1 MPPLRLHWQ
10 AGMLRK
16 GGEKAVCEGTEGI
29 EGTKGFELQSFGRV
43 LDVVEVL
50 GVLVVL
56 EFPCAPALPVCFP
69 RLGTSLSS
77 Q

>member
-16 GGEKAVCEGTEGI
+16 GGEKAVCEGI

-56 EFPCAPALPVCFP
+56 EFPCAPALPAYFP